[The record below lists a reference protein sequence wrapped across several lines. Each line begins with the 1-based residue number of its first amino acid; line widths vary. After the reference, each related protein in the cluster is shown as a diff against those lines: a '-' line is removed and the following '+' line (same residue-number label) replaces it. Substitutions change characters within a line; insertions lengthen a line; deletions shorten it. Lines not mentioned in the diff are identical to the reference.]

1 MATRTD
7 KIMPSARKERL
18 VVKELPDEVLVYDLE
33 RHKAHCLN
41 QSAAMIWKYC
51 DGRTTLPEM
60 VGKLNDELGV
70 PVDEQA
76 VWLAL
81 DQLARANLLGERRP
95 RPGPKAGMSRRDVIK
110 RMGVAAAI
118 GVPLVTT
125 LLAPT
130 AQASASCKACFAD
143 ADCAG
148 LGTPC
153 TVFCSISGFC
163 NG

>member
-1 MATRTD
+1 METRTN
-7 KIMPSARKERL
+7 KIMPSARKEGL

-41 QSAAMIWKYC
+41 QSAALVWKNC
-51 DGRTTLPEM
+51 DGRTTLSEM
-60 VGKLNDELGV
+60 VGKLKDEFGDPL
-70 PVDEQA
+70 DEQS

-81 DQLARANLLGERRP
+81 DQLASAKLLAERIERPAPRAGI
-95 RPGPKAGMSRRDVIK
+95 SRRDVIK

-130 AQASASCKACFAD
+130 AQASVSCRPCSVAS
-143 ADCAG
+143 
-148 LGTPC
+148 PC
-153 TVFCSISGFC
+153 TGQSLPCTNTCGVSGFC